1 MQGMHPLLLM
11 HSWHV
16 WQDER
21 YTPVRA
27 LVDAVPAKGAQRY
40 DFLRQLLKGMTS
52 PEPAAAKYDPV
63 WDLLH
68 TAKTKGVPGE
78 SIPSIPCY
86 ARHGSLS
93 DQVSSPWLLSR

>member
-1 MQGMHPLLLM
+1 M
-11 HSWHV
+11 
-16 WQDER
+16 WQEER

-68 TAKTKGVPGE
+68 TANTKGVPGE
-78 SIPSIPCY
+78 FGPLRPLLCTSRLPVWST
-86 ARHGSLS
+86 
-93 DQVSSPWLLSR
+93 WLLSRS